1 MTRQAERALDGTAVT
16 SSNPAKVGRWGRRR
30 SALLPRMALA
40 ALLIAAAFGIGQ
52 IGINTVLQ
60 VAGAVALLI
69 IAVGA
74 AAVGSL
80 ALMLRRR
87 LAELKH
93 LPDLGRPYVTNHE
106 GGRVTNL
113 LRDRSGNVVL
123 EVASD
128 ARQTIVMG
136 ENGGPEHMT
145 AGGAAIVQLPIPGSA
160 AAEPEVLSRL
170 QSLCTEQVPVRVVSE
185 GLVALTGPV
194 LSTWRLETEDGLV
207 VTSRA

>member
-16 SSNPAKVGRWGRRR
+16 SSNPAKVGRWSRRR

-128 ARQTIVMG
+128 ARQTIVMD
-136 ENGGPEHMT
+136 ENGAPEHMT
-145 AGGAAIVQLPIPGSA
+145 AGGAAIVKLPIPGSA

-185 GLVALTGPV
+185 GLVALAGPV